1 MRHFFR
7 ASAVPVFFLALLVC
21 SPWAAG
27 CRHAPPDSASPG
39 RVATS
44 ADAARSR
51 PGYLQPAERPNSV
64 AILPPPPGDG
74 TAQFAADQ
82 QVYRATRALRD
93 TPRWRMAASD
103 ANVKFPQAANTFACA
118 TGVTV
123 SQQATPNLYA
133 LLQRTI
139 VDAGQSTSLAKDK
152 YQRPRPYLVNAEPT
166 CVPEDEEILR
176 KSGSFPSGH
185 ASLGWVWA
193 LLLTELVP
201 DRADAILARGY
212 AFGQSRVIC
221 GVHWQSDVDAGLIIG
236 AAVAARLHANPE
248 FQSQLQAAAKE
259 VARARANPVA
269 PAADCAAEAAA
280 LSDNPLP

>member
-1 MRHFFR
+1 L
-7 ASAVPVFFLALLVC
+7 LAC

-27 CRHAPPDSASPG
+27 CRNAPPEPASPG

-44 ADAARSR
+44 AETARSR
-51 PGYLQPAERPNSV
+51 PGYLQPAERPNSL

-103 ANVKFPQAANTFACA
+103 ANVKFPRAANTFTCA
-118 TGVTV
+118 TGVMV

-152 YQRPRPYLVNAEPT
+152 YQRPRPYLVHAEPT
-166 CVPEDEEILR
+166 CVPEDEAILR
-176 KSGSFPSGH
+176 NSGSFPSGH

-221 GVHWQSDVDAGLIIG
+221 GVHWQSDVDAGLIVG

-259 VARARANPVA
+259 VAKARANPVA
-269 PAADCAAEAAA
+269 PALDCAAEAAA
-280 LSDNPLP
+280 LYDNPPPVSKR